1 MTPYEEWLK
10 SNAELDGVAPGNYAE
25 PPLTPYKHDSM
36 QASLVPTY
44 DWNGQGP
51 GLSWI
56 QMLNERQHAPS
67 NSHTI
72 QFTEANT
79 DWKQIAEFRA
89 YALDA
94 ANAEIDRLRNDVAR
108 LVEAAKP
115 KVVTLP
121 TKGELLAKAVR
132 VEADSYWTGA

>member
-1 MTPYEEWLK
+1 M
-10 SNAELDGVAPGNYAE
+10 NYTDPNFE
-25 PPLTPYKHDSM
+25 PPLTQHKPDGMTGAGAVKPVSTAEVNWRTVMNETVKSYGNFRN
-36 QASLVPTY
+36 SLV
-44 DWNGQGP
+44 Q
-51 GLSWI
+51 L
-56 QMLNERQHAPS
+56 LNERQHAPC